1 LSATKASQQLANS
14 VTRDGDRSKLDTEAT
29 SWLTELCL
37 IENKKCEVEL
47 EQPVST
53 ELNSVYHNLST
64 TIFLD
69 LHYLPSYYQE
79 GLYIGGRAFPTRA
92 AIAILILKAQSEK
105 NLMVGPIFY
114 CDKNYQVLAT
124 LDHGNVTAIEKVTA
138 SDKA

>member
-1 LSATKASQQLANS
+1 LSATKASQELANS
-14 VTRDGDRSKLDTEAT
+14 VTRDSDRSKLDTEAT

-37 IENKKCEVEL
+37 IENMTCEVA
-47 EQPVST
+47 PVST
-53 ELNSVYHNLST
+53 ELNSVYHNLS
-64 TIFLD
+64 LD
-69 LHYLPSYYQE
+69 MHHLPSYYQE

-114 CDKNYQVLAT
+114 CDENYQVLAT

-138 SDKA
+138 SDKVTA